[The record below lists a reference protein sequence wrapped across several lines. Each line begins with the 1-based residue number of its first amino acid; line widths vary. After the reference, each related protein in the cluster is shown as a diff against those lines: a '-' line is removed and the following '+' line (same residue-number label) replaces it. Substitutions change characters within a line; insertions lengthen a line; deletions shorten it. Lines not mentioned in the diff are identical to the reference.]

1 LDSRIFPSVPVPLYQ
16 DNPRLIP
23 LLFYNVG
30 NLEFALLGFDYITDA
45 EELEFV

>member
-1 LDSRIFPSVPVPLYQ
+1 LDSRIFPSVPIPLYQ

-23 LLFYNVG
+23 LFFYNVG